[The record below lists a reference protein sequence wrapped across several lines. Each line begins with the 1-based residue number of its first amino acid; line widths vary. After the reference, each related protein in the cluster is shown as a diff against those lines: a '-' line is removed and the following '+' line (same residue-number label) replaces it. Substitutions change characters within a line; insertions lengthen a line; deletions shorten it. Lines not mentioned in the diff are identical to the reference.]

1 MTLQSGVYWNNA
13 VAKEF
18 MYFHVSQAPSGYYGF
33 VCAVCFQGLLQQLE
47 SFLYSH
53 TVLVVVIR
61 PYTFESRIH
70 KVAVELPNTI
80 EGLLGVQLSILFPLQ
95 ICLTG
100 GTVNTTFI

>member
-33 VCAVCFQGLLQQLE
+33 VCAVCFQGLLQQLDVP
-47 SFLYSH
+47 H
-53 TVLVVVIR
+53 TILVVVIR
-61 PYTFESRIH
+61 PYTFENRIH

-100 GTVNTTFI
+100 GTANTTFI